1 LDTSRKI
8 LNPEFGY
15 QFNDENNQSYVEF
28 CVDYCTSNQGKD
40 AGDALLVFENPSMSI
55 RAPHGSIPIEV
66 FGQDESVLSQFIF
79 SIKSWMGPKSLGEGL
94 MISAFVSLGEG
105 LMISAFVSLGEGL
118 MILAFVSLD
127 SGFGMPVSSAQ
138 LDAINHLCYGTN
150 YIDKV
155 AAMSIHLTACKTL
168 TNSVGARR
176 DQSM

>member
-105 LMISAFVSLGEGL
+105 LMI
-118 MILAFVSLD
+118 LAFVSLD